1 MAGEADSGFYKYA
14 GVRIFCSN
22 QSSPPGN
29 NKNFRKHK
37 PLQMKRRNFLR
48 NGMAVAASALPLSQS
63 LGKQTQSGSAA
74 EKTFKLNYA
83 PHNGMFS
90 NHAGK
95 DFVDQI
101 KFMHDQG
108 FRAIEDNGMLKRSVE
123 EQERIGN
130 ELSRLGMTMG
140 VFVVDGGD
148 NWKTSL
154 TTGKQEFKDT
164 FVKACKVSVE
174 TAKRVNARWMTVVP
188 GFFDRSLPMGIQT
201 ANVVDALRRGAE
213 IFEPHGLIMVLEPL
227 SDTPDL
233 FMRYAHQTYELCKAV
248 DSPSCKIL
256 YDVYHMQRNEGNL
269 LPNIDLC
276 WDEIAYFQIGDNPG
290 RKEPTTGEINYK
302 NLFKHVYNKG
312 YRGVWG
318 MEHGNAKPGK
328 EGELALIKA
337 YRECDA
343 F

>member
-1 MAGEADSGFYKYA
+1 
-14 GVRIFCSN
+14 
-22 QSSPPGN
+22 
-29 NKNFRKHK
+29 
-37 PLQMKRRNFLR
+37 MKRRNFLR
-48 NGMAVAASALPLSQS
+48 NGMAVATAALPLSHTLAHSSSQN
-63 LGKQTQSGSAA
+63 GSTAA
-74 EKTFKLNYA
+74 DTFKLNYA
-83 PHNGMFS
+83 PHDGMFA

-95 DFVDQI
+95 NFIDQI
-101 KFMHDQG
+101 KFMHEQG
-108 FRAIEDNGMLKRSVE
+108 FRAIEDNGLLRRPVE
-123 EQERIGN
+123 EQEKIGK

-154 TTGKQEFKDT
+154 TTGKPEFKDN
-164 FVKACKVSVE
+164 FVNTCKTCVDA
-174 TAKRVNARWMTVVP
+174 AKRVNAKWMTVVP
-188 GFFDRSLPMGIQT
+188 GFFERNLPMGIQT

-233 FMRYAHQTYELCKAV
+233 FMRYSDQTYALCKAV

-269 LPNIDLC
+269 LPNIDKC

-302 NLFKHVYNKG
+302 NLFKHVYTKG

-328 EGELALIKA
+328 EGELALIQA
-337 YRECDA
+337 YRESDSFKA
-343 F
+343 

>member
-1 MAGEADSGFYKYA
+1 
-14 GVRIFCSN
+14 
-22 QSSPPGN
+22 
-29 NKNFRKHK
+29 
-37 PLQMKRRNFLR
+37 MKRRNFIQS
-48 NGMAVAASALPLSQS
+48 GMAAAAAVIPVSQS
-63 LGKQTQSGSAA
+63 IAKTESSMV
-74 EKTFKLNYA
+74 EKPFKLNFA

-95 DFVDQI
+95 DFIDQI

-108 FRAIEDNGMLKRSVE
+108 FRAIEDNGLLKRSIE
-123 EQERIGN
+123 DQEKIGK
-130 ELSRLGMTMG
+130 ELARLGMTMG

-154 TTGKQEFKDT
+154 TTGKQEFKDA
-164 FVKACKVSVE
+164 FVATCKECVD
-174 TAKRVNARWMTVVP
+174 TAKRVNAKWMTVVP

-201 ANVVDALRRGAE
+201 SNVVDALRRGAE

-233 FMRYAHQTYELCKAV
+233 FMRHSDQTFALCKAV
-248 DSPSCKIL
+248 NSPSCKIL
-256 YDVYHMQRNEGNL
+256 YDIYHMQRNEGHL
-269 LPNIDLC
+269 IPNIDLC
-276 WDEIAYFQIGDNPG
+276 WEEIAYFQIGDNPG

-302 NLFKHVYNKG
+302 NIFKHVYNKG

-318 MEHGNAKPGK
+318 MEHGNSKPGK

-337 YRECDA
+337 YRESDLT
-343 F
+343 